1 MDKWNLKSNIV
12 CSLIMAIVLM
22 PILCFGEKDVFT
34 DISISLILTKIG
46 IFTGGASVVFTI
58 SDLSYLVSKRY
69 KYSNIKNKKLVDF
82 IVFIPFSI
90 AVATIYEI
98 CFYFILNKLKF
109 PEYDITMF
117 FRNIATM
124 VIGLISAAAL
134 IKLIIKLSKK
144 HFNSKQN
151 KHTTLP

>member
-1 MDKWNLKSNIV
+1 MKRLKRNIV
-12 CSLIMAIVLM
+12 FSLVMAIVLI
-22 PILCFGEKDVFT
+22 PILHFGEKDIFPNIT
-34 DISISLILTKIG
+34 ISLILTNMAIFAGGTFVASMIG
-46 IFTGGASVVFTI
+46 HLFLI
-58 SDLSYLVSKRY
+58 VSKRY

-90 AVATIYEI
+90 AAATIYEI
-98 CFYFILNKLKF
+98 CFYFILNKVKF

-117 FRNIATM
+117 LRNIATM
-124 VIGLISAAAL
+124 VVGLISAAAL

-151 KHTTLP
+151 KHTILP

>member
-12 CSLIMAIVLM
+12 CSLIMAIILM

-46 IFTGGASVVFTI
+46 IFTGGVSVVFTI

-69 KYSNIKNKKLVDF
+69 KYSNKKLVDF

-90 AVATIYEI
+90 AAATIYEI

-124 VIGLISAAAL
+124 MVGLISTYVL
-134 IKLIIKLSKK
+134 VKLSIKLSKK
-144 HFNSKQN
+144 HFNRKQN
-151 KHTTLP
+151 RHTTLP

>member
-1 MDKWNLKSNIV
+1 
-12 CSLIMAIVLM
+12 MAIVLI

-46 IFTGGASVVFTI
+46 IFTGGVFVVFTI

-82 IVFIPFSI
+82 IIFIPFSI
-90 AVATIYEI
+90 AVATTYEI

-109 PEYDITMF
+109 PDYNITMF
-117 FRNIATM
+117 LRNIATM
-124 VIGLISAAAL
+124 IVLSISVGIL

-144 HFNSKQN
+144 TFQ
-151 KHTTLP
+151 

>member
-1 MDKWNLKSNIV
+1 MIIRKLKRNIV
-12 CSLIMAIVLM
+12 YSLIMAIVLI

-46 IFTGGASVVFTI
+46 IFTGGVFVVFTI

-90 AVATIYEI
+90 AAATIYEI

-124 VIGLISAAAL
+124 MVGLISTYVL
-134 IKLIIKLSKK
+134 VKLSIKLSKK
-144 HFNSKQN
+144 HFNRKQN
-151 KHTTLP
+151 RHTTLP

>member
-1 MDKWNLKSNIV
+1 MSIRKLKRNIV
-12 CSLIMAIVLM
+12 YSLIMAIVLM

-58 SDLSYLVSKRY
+58 YDLSYLVSKRY
-69 KYSNIKNKKLVDF
+69 KHSDTKNKKFVDF
-82 IVFIPFSI
+82 IIFIAFSI
-90 AVATIYEI
+90 AVATTYEI

-109 PEYDITMF
+109 PDYNITMF
-117 FRNIATM
+117 LRNIATM
-124 VIGLISAAAL
+124 MVGLISTYVL
-134 IKLIIKLSKK
+134 VKLSIKLSKK